1 MTPDPWNP
9 RSSRDYKA
17 WPADI
22 WIYVSSQ
29 PSWGHVRIDWFEI
42 LLRCCC
48 RNILLVKVE
57 MFWPSPSKTAN
68 REMRDHFRLLVP
80 QQANYRFTESWSFHH
95 HDNHD
100 RLDRHDHDSCPST
113 SLRSKWAS
121 GRILDNLWLGW
132 KDDARLYPVKKKIR
146 ELEKLAKICWTW

>member
-22 WIYVSSQ
+22 WIYVSRQ
-29 PSWGHVRIDWFEI
+29 PSWGHVRKDWLQI

-48 RNILLVKVE
+48 RNIILVKLE
-57 MFWPSPSKTAN
+57 MFWPNPTAN
-68 REMRDHFRLLVP
+68 REMRDHFCLLVP
-80 QQANYRFTESWSFHH
+80 QQANYQFTESWSFHH

-121 GRILDNLWLGW
+121 GRILDWVEKMMPDCTRWKKRFANL
-132 KDDARLYPVKKKIR
+132 RN
-146 ELEKLAKICWTW
+146 